1 MSSALNPLNSPLNEY
16 QGRLARARRRIK
28 DRPELQR
35 LMSADAKAELLHA
48 FLIQWAALSVQLQEP
63 AERFMVEASRRC
75 SEVGEHRLALAFLQI
90 AGEAI
95 DRYRLVANDTRTLA
109 QLWNRR
115 YAGQPGQSE
124 PTIEPTIELTQLLTQ
139 PSTSAMKQLHAHH
152 QGLVSSSQP
161 WLQLAA
167 IYEAD
172 AMLGTVVE
180 RVTQQARRLLGDE
193 VRGCLRSLDAI
204 AHFGERSSLAPTMI
218 AFLDTNP
225 ERVDPMAATAERT
238 LEIYGE
244 FLIEC
249 CVVASNSSRRLSP
262 DPDRARAG

>member
-1 MSSALNPLNSPLNEY
+1 MSTALHEY
-16 QGRLARARRRIK
+16 ENRLARARRRIK
-28 DRPELQR
+28 DRPELKR
-35 LMSADAKAELLHA
+35 LMSIDATAELLHA
-48 FLIQWAALSVQLQEP
+48 FLIQWASLSVQLQEP

-75 SEVGEHRLALAFLQI
+75 SEVGEHRLALTFLQI

-115 YAGQPGQSE
+115 YAQQPGRGQP
-124 PTIEPTIELTQLLTQ
+124 IELTQLLTQ
-139 PSTSAMKQLHAHH
+139 PSTSAMKRLHAHH
-152 QGLVSSSQP
+152 QGLVSGSQP

-172 AMLGTVVE
+172 AMLGTFVE
-180 RVTQQARRLLGDE
+180 RVTQQARRLLGEE

-204 AHFGERSSLAPTMI
+204 AHFSECSSLAPTMI
-218 AFLDTNP
+218 TFLDKNP

-249 CVVASNSSRRLSP
+249 CTVATSLSLGLS
-262 DPDRARAG
+262 DRARAG

>member
-1 MSSALNPLNSPLNEY
+1 MSTALHEY
-16 QGRLARARRRIK
+16 EDRLTRARRRIK
-28 DRPELQR
+28 DRTELKR
-35 LMSADAKAELLHA
+35 LMSADATAELLHA

-63 AERFMVEASRRC
+63 AERFLVEASRRC
-75 SEVGEHRLALAFLQI
+75 SEVGEHRLALTFLQI
-90 AGEAI
+90 ASEAI

-115 YAGQPGQSE
+115 YAQQPDRSQ
-124 PTIEPTIELTQLLTQ
+124 PTIELTQLLTQ
-139 PSTSAMKQLHAHH
+139 PSTPAMKRLHAHH
-152 QGLVSSSQP
+152 QGLVSGSQP

-172 AMLGTVVE
+172 AMLGTVVD
-180 RVTQQARRLLGDE
+180 RVTQQARRLLGEE

-218 AFLDTNP
+218 MFLDKNP

-249 CVVASNSSRRLSP
+249 CTVATNLTLALSLRS
-262 DPDRARAG
+262 DRARAG

>member
-1 MSSALNPLNSPLNEY
+1 MPTALTEY
-16 QGRLARARRRIK
+16 ESRLGHARRRIK
-28 DRPELQR
+28 DRPELKR
-35 LMSADAKAELLHA
+35 LMSADAAPELLHA
-48 FLIQWAALSVQLQEP
+48 FLIQWAALSMQLQEP

-75 SEVGEHRLALAFLQI
+75 SEVGEHRLALTFLQI
-90 AGEAI
+90 ASEAI

-115 YAGQPGQSE
+115 HARQVGRNQ
-124 PTIEPTIELTQLLTQ
+124 PTIELTHLLTQ
-139 PSTSAMKQLHAHH
+139 PSTLAMKRLHAHH
-152 QGLVSSSQP
+152 QGLVSGPQP
-161 WLQLAA
+161 WLQLGA

-180 RVTQQARRLLGDE
+180 RVTQQARRLLGEE
-193 VRGCLRSLDAI
+193 VRSCLRSLDAI

-218 AFLDTNP
+218 AFLDMNP
-225 ERVDPMAATAERT
+225 ERVDPMVATAERT

-249 CVVASNSSRRLSP
+249 CTVATDLASGSLW
-262 DPDRARAG
+262 PDRARVG

>member
-1 MSSALNPLNSPLNEY
+1 MSIALTEY
-16 QGRLARARRRIK
+16 ENRLARARRRIK
-28 DRPELQR
+28 DRPELQH
-35 LMSADAKAELLHA
+35 LMSSDATPELLHA

-75 SEVGEHRLALAFLQI
+75 SGVGEHRLALIFLQI

-95 DRYRLVANDTRTLA
+95 ERYRLVANDTRTLA

-115 YAGQPGQSE
+115 YVQAGHQSNRGQ
-124 PTIEPTIELTQLLTQ
+124 PTIELTHLLTQ
-139 PSTSAMKQLHAHH
+139 PATSAMKRLHAHH
-152 QGLVSSSQP
+152 QALVSGPQP

-180 RVTQQARRLLGDE
+180 RVTQQAQRLLGEE
-193 VRGCLRSLDAI
+193 VRSCLRSLDAI

-218 AFLDTNP
+218 AFLDKNP
-225 ERVDPMAATAERT
+225 ERVDPLVATAERT

-244 FLIEC
+244 FLLEC
-249 CVVASNSSRRLSP
+249 CAVASDLSFW
-262 DPDRARAG
+262 PDRARAG

>member
-1 MSSALNPLNSPLNEY
+1 MSIALTEY
-16 QGRLARARRRIK
+16 DSRLARARRRIK
-28 DRPELQR
+28 DLPELQL
-35 LMSADAKAELLHA
+35 LMSSDATPELLHA

-75 SEVGEHRLALAFLQI
+75 SGVGEHRLALIFLQI

-95 DRYRLVANDTRTLA
+95 ERYRLVANDTRTLA

-115 YAGQPGQSE
+115 YVQPGHQSGRVGRGQPM
-124 PTIEPTIELTQLLTQ
+124 IELTHLLTQ
-139 PSTSAMKQLHAHH
+139 PATTAMKRLHAHH
-152 QGLVSSSQP
+152 QALVSGPQP

-180 RVTQQARRLLGDE
+180 RVRRQAERLLGDE
-193 VRGCLRSLDAI
+193 VRSCLRSLDAI
-204 AHFGERSSLAPTMI
+204 AHFGERSSLSPTMI
-218 AFLDTNP
+218 AFVDKNP
-225 ERVDPMAATAERT
+225 ERVDPMVSTAEHT

-244 FLIEC
+244 FLLEC
-249 CVVASNSSRRLSP
+249 CAVATDLSFW
-262 DPDRARAG
+262 PDRARVG

>member
-1 MSSALNPLNSPLNEY
+1 MSTALTEY
-16 QGRLARARRRIK
+16 ESRLARARRRIK
-28 DRPELQR
+28 DRPELQQ
-35 LMSADAKAELLHA
+35 LMSSGATPELLHA

-75 SEVGEHRLALAFLQI
+75 SGVGEHRLALTFLQI

-95 DRYRLVANDTRTLA
+95 ERYRLVANDTRTLA

-115 YAGQPGQSE
+115 GQ
-124 PTIEPTIELTQLLTQ
+124 PTIELTHLLTQ
-139 PSTSAMKQLHAHH
+139 PPTSAMKRLHAHH
-152 QGLVSSSQP
+152 QALVSGPQP

-180 RVTQQARRLLGDE
+180 RVTQQAERLLGDE
-193 VRGCLRSLDAI
+193 VRSCLRSLDAI

-218 AFLDTNP
+218 AFLDKNP
-225 ERVDPMAATAERT
+225 ERVDPMVAIAERT

-244 FLIEC
+244 FLLEC
-249 CVVASNSSRRLSP
+249 CAVANDLSFW
-262 DPDRARAG
+262 PDRARAG